1 MRDRPGGELEGLI
14 DRLYAAVEDPR
25 QWGPY
30 VEALAAAT
38 EARIAAIVTRN
49 RSTHRAQLVAAYGVD
64 QATIDECLAERD
76 TPLCLLGRRS
86 LETGAVVQDNI
97 AGAHGRLNDRLRRYR
112 PSHAVVVTRLFDG
125 NVEGHICLLRT
136 EGDPPF
142 PVAAERLLND
152 LLPHHYR
159 ARKLA
164 RMIRTGEDAISA
176 ARAVLD
182 GLGAGVVIFDE
193 VGQPLLA
200 NAAARVLFD
209 QRDGLTFNEAGL
221 QALSSADTQ
230 ILRGAIAEAAAGG
243 GPLAL
248 PIPRRSMGRHYAV
261 LVIPLPGAGG
271 GRFGVRPAAA
281 TIIADPEGGKFLS
294 QDMLEAL
301 YGLTPAE
308 ARLVNGLAEG
318 KRLDEIAEKTG
329 VSKNTLR
336 TQLNRAFEKT
346 GTNRQA
352 ELIRLVLS
360 GAALLRHDKP

>member
-1 MRDRPGGELEGLI
+1 MRDRPGGELEHLI

-25 QWGPY
+25 HWASY

-38 EARIAAIVTRN
+38 EARIAAIATRN
-49 RSTHRAQLVAAYGVD
+49 RSTDRAQLVGACGVD

-76 TPLCLLGRRS
+76 TPLCLLGQRS
-86 LETGAVVQDNI
+86 LDTDAVVQDNI
-97 AGAHGRLNDRLRRYR
+97 AGAHSRLNDRLRRYR
-112 PSHAVVVTRLFDG
+112 PSHAVVVARLLDG
-125 NVEGHICLLRT
+125 NVEGHICLIRT

-142 PVAAERLLND
+142 PAAAERLLKK

-159 ARKLA
+159 ARALA
-164 RMIRTGEDAISA
+164 RMIRAGEDAISA
-176 ARAVLD
+176 ARVVLD
-182 GLGAGVVIFDE
+182 ALGAGVVIFDE
-193 VGQPLLA
+193 GSQPLLA
-200 NAAARVLFD
+200 NAAAHELFD
-209 QRDGLTFNEAGL
+209 RRDGLTLGEAGL

-230 ILRGAIAEAAAGG
+230 VLRAAIAEAAAGA

-261 LVIPLPGAGG
+261 LVVPLPGAGG

-281 TIIADPEGGKFLS
+281 AVVADPEGGNFLS
-294 QDMLEAL
+294 RDMLEAL

-308 ARLVNGLAEG
+308 ARLVTGLAEG
-318 KRLDEIAEKTG
+318 KRLDEIAEQTG